1 MSDTTFKEQ
10 FQLARQNIQ
19 LLTKTVLNSEQK
31 ERFDLLKNRFKK
43 LKVEAHIDENLR
55 KLQKLN
61 KKLTKFNNKLSWPST

>member
-61 KKLTKFNNKLSWPST
+61 KKLTKFNNKLS